1 MSCPITLAGI
11 LEDCNGQGGV
21 KRLFMLD
28 NSKVETYTVDPI
40 TEIITAL
47 NTTGD
52 AIFVEYAIR
61 KQTANFTSTLTAN
74 EVAGSVYAE
83 TVLTA
88 TFPKMSAAKRLEIKA
103 LGLGSVAVMVE
114 DNNGKYW
121 FLGGKYPVTMTTGV
135 GNTGTNFGDA
145 NQFTITLSHISDS
158 LPYEINS
165 TLAESLIAR

>member
-47 NTTGD
+47 TTTGN
-52 AIFVEYAIR
+52 ANFVEYAIR

-165 TLAESLIAR
+165 TLAESLIPS

>member
-40 TEIITAL
+40 TEIITNL

-165 TLAESLIAR
+165 TLAESLIAS

>member
-11 LEDCNGQGGV
+11 LSDCNGQGGV

-28 NSKVETYTVDPI
+28 NSQVETYTVDPI
-40 TEIITAL
+40 TEIITDLAIL
-47 NTTGD
+47 NDG
-52 AIFVEYAIR
+52 FVEYAIR

-165 TLAESLIAR
+165 TLAKSLIAR

>member
-11 LEDCNGQGGV
+11 LEDCNGEGGV

-47 NTTGD
+47 TTTENVD
-52 AIFVEYAIR
+52 FVEYANR

-88 TFPKMSAAKRLEIKA
+88 VFPKMSAAKRLEIKA
-103 LGLGSVAVMVE
+103 LGLGSVAVIVE

-165 TLAESLIAR
+165 TLAESLIAS

>member
-47 NTTGD
+47 TTTENVNF
-52 AIFVEYAIR
+52 IEYAIR

-88 TFPKMSAAKRLEIKA
+88 AFPKMSAAKRLEIKA

-165 TLAESLIAR
+165 TLAESLIAS